1 MFGAEGIKVTCSG
14 RLAGAEI
21 ARTEWYRDGRVPRKM
36 VVRPDG
42 IWEARSKAA
51 NRCVIPVEGPGI
63 YIVRAGSESFKVIVK

>member
-1 MFGAEGIKVTCSG
+1 MD
-14 RLAGAEI
+14 
-21 ARTEWYRDGRVPRKM
+21 RDGRVPRKM

-63 YIVRAGSESFKVIVK
+63 YIVRAGSESFKIIVK